1 MNKEMK
7 LTGKDLINIGI
18 YTAIL
23 FVLNFLA
30 MFTGIVPTLWIVLP
44 GTTGILTA
52 IPFALMNLKV
62 RKPGAILIMGLVV
75 ALLYFLSG
83 QFTVLLL
90 ATFVAGC
97 LVAEI
102 VRFAF
107 RYKDTFISLII
118 SFVAFCYGMIGSP
131 LPIWLYG
138 DSFFAQIAE
147 NGMTQEYIKTLQNYT
162 SFNALIV
169 MLISPIVGGILGML
183 ISKLL
188 FKKHLKK
195 AGIV

>member
-52 IPFALMNLKV
+52 IPFTLMNLKV

>member
-1 MNKEMK
+1 MK

-52 IPFALMNLKV
+52 IPFTLMNLKV

-147 NGMTQEYIKTLQNYT
+147 NGMTQEYIKTLRNYT

>member
-1 MNKEMK
+1 MK

-52 IPFALMNLKV
+52 IPFTLMNLKV

>member
-52 IPFALMNLKV
+52 IPFTLMNLKV

-147 NGMTQEYIKTLQNYT
+147 NGMTQEYIKTLRNYT